1 VNLTINILLPFFNIL
16 EKINTFFLRIGRQFA
31 WIAILLMVI
40 VILVQVFFRY
50 VLNNALPWP
59 DEVARF
65 LMLWMTGLIAPS
77 AYRWGGFVSIDLL
90 ERFLPKLISTLLTL
104 FLLVV
109 SLFVLVIGL
118 ELGFK
123 HINAGWIFNSSSI
136 KIPFHLIGGK
146 PEPIKLAWMYMSL
159 PVGII
164 FLISVNIEL
173 ILRNILTN
181 FTKLDLP
188 EDYDKQK
195 LETHN
200 VSLVSSFV
208 FCIFINWLYSIFLV
222 L

>member
-1 VNLTINILLPFFNIL
+1 MNLIINNLLFFQYSRENKYSFFKNWKTVCL
-16 EKINTFFLRIGRQFA
+16 DSYSFDGYCYLNTS
-31 WIAILLMVI
+31 
-40 VILVQVFFRY
+40 FFRY

-104 FLLVV
+104 FLLII

-118 ELGFK
+118 ELGLK
-123 HINAGWIFNSSSI
+123 HINAGWIFSSSSI

-146 PEPIKLAWMYMSL
+146 AEPIKLAWMYMSL

-164 FLISVNIEL
+164 FLISINIEL

-181 FTKLDLP
+181 FTKLNLP

-195 LETHN
+195 LE
-200 VSLVSSFV
+200 
-208 FCIFINWLYSIFLV
+208 IK
-222 L
+222 